1 MHNAVRKAI
10 RVRKRLHIKAK
21 RSNTMG
27 DWEKNRKTRNEI
39 ECINK
44 VRNAKHIHYVELA
57 NQLKSENVSNKERL
71 ECFLKKIV
79 V

>member
-21 RSNTMG
+21 RFNTMEN
-27 DWEKNRKTRNEI
+27 WEKNRKTRNEI
-39 ECINK
+39 ECVNK
-44 VRNAKHIHYVELA
+44 VRNAKHAHYVELA

>member
-1 MHNAVRKAI
+1 MEN
-10 RVRKRLHIKAK
+10 
-21 RSNTMG
+21 
-27 DWEKNRKTRNEI
+27 WEKNRKTRNEI
-39 ECINK
+39 ECVNK
-44 VRNAKHIHYVELA
+44 VRNAKHAHYVELA

>member
-1 MHNAVRKAI
+1 MEN
-10 RVRKRLHIKAK
+10 
-21 RSNTMG
+21 
-27 DWEKNRKTRNEI
+27 WEKNRKTRNEI
-39 ECINK
+39 ECVNK
-44 VRNAKHIHYVELA
+44 VRNATHAHYVELA